1 MENTTS
7 IPTLTQQSVE
17 QAIVNAFGA
26 LKGIQ
31 QEKNLITTS
40 SLTKYSD
47 NIQKIL
53 NGFLSKRGVITK
65 QQLDELDEQVREAKK
80 KTMEAQSKNTFVKYG
95 IGLSI
100 LAVGFGTIWILTK
113 NKSK

>member
-1 MENTTS
+1 MENTT
-7 IPTLTQQSVE
+7 IPTITEQSVE
-17 QAIVNAFGA
+17 QTIVNAFGA
-26 LKGIQ
+26 LKGLQ

-65 QQLDELDEQVREAKK
+65 QQLDELNGLNKEVQDISGNLITLQEQVSN
-80 KTMEAQSKNTFVKYG
+80 MLVAQQNYSTQMTGGKPPT
-95 IGLSI
+95 IT
-100 LAVGFGTIWILTK
+100 GT
-113 NKSK
+113 